1 MRSRSET
8 PCSRSFAGIGRWP
21 HSGIPGAPTGPAL
34 RSTITESAS
43 TSRSGSSTR
52 AARSWMSSKT
62 IARPSWASR
71 RGSAAEIF
79 ITAPSGHRL
88 PRSTTSEPPASS
100 GFDARPD
107 HALVDD
113 LGRRR
118 VEVLADRAAGD
129 GERVEVQ
136 QVADLLEHRRQPA
149 GVVEV
154 LHQVGAGG
162 LEVDEPRR
170 RRAQLVE
177 QRERQLDP
185 EPPGVGD
192 QVDDRVRRAG
202 DRVQRA
208 DRVLERLAREDVRR
222 AQVAL
227 DELDDLASGRL
238 GEVRAARVDRRDRRA
253 AGQRQPE
260 RLGHAGHRRRGP
272 HRHAVAVGARHR
284 VLDLGEVLLAD
295 AAARAAPRGSASSP
309 SRSRAPCR
317 ASGR

>member
-1 MRSRSET
+1 
-8 PCSRSFAGIGRWP
+8 
-21 HSGIPGAPTGPAL
+21 
-34 RSTITESAS
+34 
-43 TSRSGSSTR
+43 
-52 AARSWMSSKT
+52 MSSKT
-62 IARPSWASR
+62 IARPSCASR

-100 GFDARPD
+100 GSERGRITAF
-107 HALVDD
+107 VDD
-113 LGRRR
+113 LGRHG
-118 VEVLADRAAGD
+118 VEVLADRPAGD
-129 GERVEVQ
+129 GQRVEVQ

-170 RRAQLVE
+170 ARAQLVE
-177 QRERQLDP
+177 ERERQLDP
-185 EPPGVGD
+185 EPPRVGD
-192 QVDDRVRRAG
+192 QVDDRVGRAG

-208 DRVLERLAREDVRR
+208 DRVLERLAREDVRG

-227 DELDDLASGRL
+227 DELDDLPSRRL
-238 GEVRAARVDRRDRRA
+238 GEVRAAGVDRRDRRA
-253 AGQRQPE
+253 ARQRQPE

-272 HRHAVAVGARHR
+272 HRHAMPVRARHR

-295 AAARAAPRGSASSP
+295 AARRAAPRGSASSP
-309 SRSRAPCR
+309 SRSRAPSR